1 MVRGPRGRK
10 ESTYQSQLFGSHA
23 FWKKTISKPLLM
35 TKQSCDMNR
44 KVNFRAR
51 NCKLREIPE
60 HFGDG

>member
-1 MVRGPRGRK
+1 MTK
-10 ESTYQSQLFGSHA
+10 ESRDT
-23 FWKKTISKPLLM
+23 
-35 TKQSCDMNR
+35 DR